1 MFIGFLFISLVL
13 HAQSFADSDAS
24 WTVNINQGPVK
35 GYKPQGWDIFE
46 FHGIPYA
53 TAPTGDDRFK
63 APLPAPRWEE
73 TFEAVEKNIIC
84 PQSSIN
90 AKVRENCLISNLYV
104 PDTNKTN
111 LPVLVFVHGGAFQNG
126 FADNASPRNL
136 VQSKDIIFAVFNY
149 RLGAHGFLCLGT
161 EKAPGNAGIKD
172 QIAYLRWVQENI
184 AYFGGNPDDVT
195 VYGNSAGGRAV
206 DLLAVSDV
214 TEGLFKAM
222 IADSGITLGASTVQV
237 DPIENAKTF
246 AKLLNYRGSYDIK
259 SLEQFYLNASYD
271 LLTSIETTKL
281 VDFLFSPCI
290 EKDVGQEIFLKES
303 PFDRLKRGDFRKI
316 PTLYGY
322 TEFEGTFRLG
332 VFDDWK
338 DSLIKNLADFL
349 PHDLQFPTEE
359 EKLNVIQR
367 VKSYYFGDEEVI
379 TNENILLF
387 IDYFTDTMYVYPML
401 RAIKLQLEAGH
412 ENIHLYEY
420 SFIAEESPVIPHINK
435 QAAFHSAQTG
445 VILDTNDETK
455 ISSQLRNMKSIM
467 RDMWY
472 NFITTGAPVPEESNS
487 LEWPAAKLN
496 DIKVMSLN
504 QTITLERLQHRSLFW
519 EDIYDKYYLNPIAPN
534 NDAV

>member
-1 MFIGFLFISLVL
+1 MVVYT
-13 HAQSFADSDAS
+13 QSFAETDT
-24 WTVNINQGPVK
+24 WTVNIIQGPVK
-35 GYKPQGWDIFE
+35 GYKPSGWDLFE

-53 TAPTGDDRFK
+53 TAPTGQDRFK
-63 APLPAPRWEE
+63 APLPAPTWEK

-84 PQSSIN
+84 PQSSNSIAN
-90 AKVRENCLISNLYV
+90 VIDAKVRENCLISTLYV
-104 PDTNKTN
+104 PHTNKTN

-126 FADNASPRNL
+126 FADRSSARNL
-136 VQSKDIIFAVFNY
+136 VQSKDIIVAMFNY

-161 EKAPGNAGIKD
+161 ENAPGNAGIKD
-172 QIAYLRWVQENI
+172 QVAYLRWVQENI

-206 DLLAVSDV
+206 DLLAISHV

-237 DPIENAKTF
+237 NPIENAKTF
-246 AKLLNYRGSYDIK
+246 ANLLNYTGSYDIR

-271 LLTSIETTKL
+271 LLTSVDTTRL

-290 EKDVGQEIFLKES
+290 EKNVGQEIFLEES
-303 PFDRLKRGDFRKI
+303 PFETLKRGDFRKI
-316 PTLYGY
+316 PILYGY

-332 VFDDWK
+332 VFGQWQ
-338 DSLIKNLADFL
+338 DSLIKNLPDFL

-359 EKLNVIQR
+359 EKLNIAQK
-367 VKSYYFGDEEVI
+367 VKSYYFGNEEVI
-379 TNENILLF
+379 SNENILLF

-412 ENIHLYEY
+412 ENIYLYEY
-420 SFIAEESPVIPHINK
+420 SFVSEESPMMPFINK
-435 QAAFHSAQTG
+435 QGAFHSAQTG
-445 VILDTNDETK
+445 VILDSNDETN
-455 ISSQLRNMKSIM
+455 ISTELKNMKSIM

-472 NFITTGAPVPEESNS
+472 DFITSGAPVPEGSS
-487 LEWPAAKLN
+487 TAEWPAAKLN
-496 DIKVMSLN
+496 NIKLMSLN

-519 EDIYDKYYLNPIAPN
+519 EDIYDKYYLNPIAPSA
-534 NDAV
+534 DAE